1 MRHRTLFLAAILLAA
16 SAGLVAAQDGQQQPT
31 APAPQVQEAPLAFEN
46 VAVFD
51 GESLLPATT
60 VVVEDGVI
68 TAVGD
73 DAAVPEGAEV
83 VDGSGMTLLPGLI
96 DAHVHAFT
104 PQMLEQALMFGV
116 TTVFDMFTDEGFAA
130 QMREEQAAGEANYR
144 ADMLSAGTLATVA
157 GGHGT
162 QFGLDIDTLE
172 GPEGAEQWVADRI
185 AAGADYI
192 KVIIEGGEEMDLDL
206 DTLDRE
212 TVTAIIEAA
221 HAQDM
226 MVVTHVQTLEA
237 AQMAIEAGTDG
248 LAHMFSDALPSQEL
262 IDQMVAQDVFVIPTL
277 AVFQSIG
284 VDDPV
289 DTSLMDDERIAPY
302 LTPTDLQSLQ
312 NPYHGYEALSYA
324 NARDGVQLFHEAGIP
339 ILAGTDAPNPGT
351 AFGASMHRELVLLT
365 EAGLTP
371 AEALAAATSVNAETF
386 GLDDRGRIAP
396 GMRADLLLVEGDP
409 TQDIEA
415 TRAIQAVYKGGVRAD
430 REAYGERLA
439 LAREQAQA
447 QAAELEGE
455 GPLLVSDFESG
466 DTSAAFG
473 QPWEATTDAQAG
485 GDSTAEIAVVEGGP
499 EGSSHAL
506 EVTGTVGE
514 AFAFPWSGT
523 MFMPGSQPFGPAD
536 LSSRSN
542 LHFQARGDAGPYRIQ
557 LFCRNTGQVPPEHR
571 FELSDEWQEF
581 EIDLS
586 TVGNCDTSGLMAV
599 IFSAV
604 EPGEYTFQL
613 DEVGFR

>member
-1 MRHRTLFLAAILLAA
+1 
-16 SAGLVAAQDGQQQPT
+16 
-31 APAPQVQEAPLAFEN
+31 
-46 VAVFD
+46 
-51 GESLLPATT
+51 
-60 VVVEDGVI
+60 
-68 TAVGD
+68 
-73 DAAVPEGAEV
+73 
-83 VDGSGMTLLPGLI
+83 PGLI
-96 DAHVHAFT
+96 DDHVHAFT

-221 HAQDM
+221 HAEDM

-312 NPYHGYEALSYA
+312 NPYHRYETLSYA
-324 NARDGVQLFHEAGIP
+324 NARDGVAQMHEAGVP

-386 GLDDRGRIAP
+386 GLDDRGRIAL

-415 TRAIQAVYKGGVRAD
+415 T
-430 REAYGERLA
+430 
-439 LAREQAQA
+439 
-447 QAAELEGE
+447 
-455 GPLLVSDFESG
+455 
-466 DTSAAFG
+466 
-473 QPWEATTDAQAG
+473 
-485 GDSTAEIAVVEGGP
+485 
-499 EGSSHAL
+499 
-506 EVTGTVGE
+506 
-514 AFAFPWSGT
+514 
-523 MFMPGSQPFGPAD
+523 
-536 LSSRSN
+536 
-542 LHFQARGDAGPYRIQ
+542 
-557 LFCRNTGQVPPEHR
+557 
-571 FELSDEWQEF
+571 
-581 EIDLS
+581 
-586 TVGNCDTSGLMAV
+586 
-599 IFSAV
+599 
-604 EPGEYTFQL
+604 
-613 DEVGFR
+613 